1 MLTLAV
7 TKNKNRH
14 GQRVS
19 QKNLWRQGVAHD
31 VRHADITRPPASS
44 VATVLKTTSNL
55 ITSQILEECFC
66 TCNPSS
72 MLE

>member
-1 MLTLAV
+1 VLTLV
-7 TKNKNRH
+7 TKSKNRH

-19 QKNLWRQGVAHD
+19 QKNLWRQGVTRD
-31 VRHADITRPPASS
+31 VSEDSTRPPASS
-44 VATVLKTTSNL
+44 IATVLKTTSNL

-66 TCNPSS
+66 TCSPSS